1 MAVKVEYLNKL
12 ANTLV
17 SEGWQEILKPAV
29 IKLRDNS
36 RKILLKPGAQKELR
50 DNTGKVTMTFT
61 DDFLKGQIDT
71 LEWLLS
77 WDQRVDDL
85 ARELTAETEAPDN
98 PEENGVGTPYAPAGQ
113 PVGGER

>member
-12 ANTLV
+12 SNTLI
-17 SEGWQEILKPAV
+17 SDGWQEILKPAAS
-29 IKLRDNS
+29 KLRDNA

-50 DNTGKVTMTFT
+50 DNKGNTTMVFT

-98 PEENGVGTPYAPAGQ
+98 PEDNGVGTPYAQVGQ
-113 PVGGER
+113 PAQGER